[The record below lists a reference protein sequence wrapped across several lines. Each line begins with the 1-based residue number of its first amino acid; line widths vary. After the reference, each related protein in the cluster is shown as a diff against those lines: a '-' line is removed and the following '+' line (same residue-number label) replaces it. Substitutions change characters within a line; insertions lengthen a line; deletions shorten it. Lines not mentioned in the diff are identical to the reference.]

1 MLMKSV
7 MGWALRWSPRK
18 EVEVA
23 AVIDIISFL
32 KYLFVY
38 LVASGLRC
46 STQDLCCVL
55 WELPTFHVA
64 AHGLA
69 SCGSRVSAVSTCG
82 FSCYPA
88 CGILFSRLGIQLVSP
103 ALQGGFLTTGPRG
116 KS

>member
-38 LVASGLRC
+38 LAASGLRC

-55 WELPTFHVA
+55 WDLPHCTHSMLQRMDLLAV
-64 AHGLA
+64 AHGFQQFRHAGLVA
-69 SCGSRVSAVSTCG
+69 TPHVGSY
-82 FSCYPA
+82 FPD
-88 CGILFSRLGIQLVSP
+88 
-103 ALQGGFLTTGPRG
+103 
-116 KS
+116 